1 MALIASFMT
10 KREQILS
17 RIKELISSKEPR
29 ADVILFGSRARQDFH
44 ADSDW
49 DILVLMDKDKISLAD
64 EQSLRHSL
72 YDIELDTGEV
82 LSLLIYSK
90 NEWNNKL
97 KVTPLYKN
105 VKKEGIKL

>member
-1 MALIASFMT
+1 MT
-10 KREQILS
+10 KSEHILY
-17 RIKELISSKEPR
+17 RVKELISSKAPKAEI
-29 ADVILFGSRARQDFH
+29 ILFGSRARKDFS

-49 DILVLMDKDKISLAD
+49 DFLVLMDKDTISLSD
-64 EQSLRHSL
+64 EQALRHPL
-72 YDIELDTGEV
+72 YDIELDTGEI

-105 VKKEGIKL
+105 IKKEGIKL

>member
-1 MALIASFMT
+1 MT

-17 RIKELISSKEPR
+17 KIKELISNKEPG
-29 ADVILFGSRARQDFH
+29 ADIILFGSRARNDFH

-90 NEWNNKL
+90 NEWNSKL

-105 VKKEGIKL
+105 VKKEGVKL

>member
-1 MALIASFMT
+1 MT

-17 RIKELISSKEPR
+17 RVKELILSKEPR
-29 ADVILFGSRARQDFH
+29 ADIILFGSRARKDFN

-97 KVTPLYKN
+97 KITPLYKN

>member
-1 MALIASFMT
+1 MM

-17 RIKELISSKEPR
+17 RIKELISSKEPK
-29 ADVILFGSRARQDFH
+29 ADIILFGSRARKNFNP
-44 ADSDW
+44 DSDW
-49 DILVLMDKDKISLAD
+49 DILVLLDKDKISLAD
-64 EQSLRHSL
+64 EQALRHPL

-105 VKKEGIKL
+105 VKNEGIIL